1 MDVPEPDQS
10 PFTAMSAHTSRLTR
24 HYQAYLDAST
34 PYTTYRWVGSGVL
47 LSSFSCA
54 FSSHRAVAYTLGIY
68 LLNLFLAF
76 LTSKFDP
83 SLTQDEGLEDGDAG
97 SPSLPTKKD
106 EEFRPFIRRLP
117 EFKFWHSATRAIAIG
132 FVCSWLAVFD
142 IPVFWP
148 VLVVYWI
155 ILFVLTMRR
164 QIQHMIKYRYVPFSF
179 GKTRATMDMDMNM
192 PSVFSASTEITILFT
207 GWTTSTTTQYVFTL
221 SFLFLLA
228 IFNRFLGALK
238 FQLEKS
244 WSQHNSSPS
253 ALLLAPVNPRQSI
266 RKAKL
271 SPLPDYMHVHGDEDP
286 EEVTLPVSNNDN
298 ETRSTSLRYLK
309 GDGVRNRSSLK
320 RLLPSWK
327 ASGTWSLRKTGH
339 VRCLSVYDVSND
351 RLIIEIDRM
360 LSVMT
365 FNVGVFVAVLFGVL
379 VGELFLGRFSQ
390 GTSWQEGTCHG
401 G

>member
-10 PFTAMSAHTSRLTR
+10 PFTAVSAHTSKLTR

-47 LSSFSCA
+47 LFVFFLRIFLA
-54 FSSHRAVAYTLGIY
+54 QGWYIVAYTLGIY

-76 LTSKFDP
+76 LTPKFDP

-117 EFKFWHSATRAIAIG
+117 EFKFWHSATRAIAIA

-179 GKTRATMDMDMNM
+179 GKTRAPMDMDMNM
-192 PSVFSASTEITILFT
+192 PAVFSASTEITILFT
-207 GWTTSTTTQYVFTL
+207 GWTTSTTTQYIFTL
-221 SFLFLLA
+221 TFIFILA

-238 FQLEKS
+238 FQVERS
-244 WSQHNSSPS
+244 WSQNTSPPT
-253 ALLLAPVNPRQSI
+253 LLLAPVNPRQNI

-271 SPLPDYMHVHGDEDP
+271 SPLPDYMRIHGDED
-286 EEVTLPVSNNDN
+286 EEETLPVSNNN
-298 ETRSTSLRYLK
+298 ETRSTTTR
-309 GDGVRNRSSLK
+309 SLK
-320 RLLPSWK
+320 RDGPRKRMSLTCMLPSWK
-327 ASGTWSLRKTGH
+327 ASGTWSLRKDGTRALLEC
-339 VRCLSVYDVSND
+339 VRA
-351 RLIIEIDRM
+351 LIGYFLM

-365 FNVGVFVAVLFGVL
+365 FNVGVFVVVLFGVL
-379 VGELFLGRFSQ
+379 VGELLLGRFSQ
-390 GTSWQEGTCHG
+390 GTPGWQEGTCHG